1 MNELK
6 ELNEKRDELLGEM
19 EQLTNEVKLKKRAF
33 TEEETTKFESL
44 RTQVEEIDKTVET
57 IEKARSLQRIEQPKI
72 PETDMTKEG
81 GQEAEEEL
89 QMRAFANVI
98 RNRADKNIT
107 KTDNGAVIPKT
118 IANKIIDKVKDI
130 SPLFRDAEK
139 YNVKGIVSIPYVD
152 EASDNIKVAYA
163 PEFTDLEAKDAKLMS
178 IDLTGY
184 LAGVLTK
191 VSVSLINSAD
201 RDLVA
206 WVISKMAAAV
216 AEFMDKEIL
225 VGTSGKITGLS
236 TATNVKTA
244 KAADKVTADELI
256 TLRNSLKSVYQGGAY
271 WVMAPDTLTAVQK
284 LKDNNGR
291 YLFNDDIVEG
301 FSGKI
306 LGKPVYTTD
315 QAPEMAA
322 GKNAIFYLNPAAG
335 LAVKL
340 VEDSVQ
346 VLREKY
352 ATQHAIGV
360 VAWVEADAK
369 VQNQQAVAVMK
380 MAIA

>member
-1 MNELK
+1 MDELK
-6 ELNEKRDELLGEM
+6 GLNEKRDELLGEM
-19 EQLTNEVKLKKRAF
+19 EQLANGVKLEKRAF
-33 TEEETTKFESL
+33 TEEETGRFESL
-44 RTQVEEIDKTVET
+44 RAQVEGIDKTVEA
-57 IEKARSLQRIEQPKI
+57 IEKARSLQRTEQPKI
-72 PETDMTKEG
+72 PETGMKKDGE
-81 GQEAEEEL
+81 QETEEDL
-89 QMRAFANVI
+89 QVRAFANVI

-163 PEFTDLEAKDAKLMS
+163 PEFTDLEAKDTKLMS

-236 TATNVKTA
+236 TATNVQTA
-244 KAADKVTADELI
+244 KAADKITADEPI
-256 TLRNSLKSVYQGGAY
+256 TLRNSLKSVHQSGAY

-369 VQNQQAVAVMK
+369 VQNQQAVAVLK
-380 MAIA
+380 MATA

>member
-1 MNELK
+1 MDELK
-6 ELNEKRDELLGEM
+6 GLNEKRDELLAEM
-19 EQLTNEVKLKKRAF
+19 EQLTNGVKLEKRAF
-33 TEEETTKFESL
+33 TEEETGRFESL
-44 RTQVEEIDKTVET
+44 RAQVEGIDKTVEA
-57 IEKARSLQRIEQPKI
+57 IEKARSLQRTEPPKI
-72 PETDMTKEG
+72 PEIGMTKEG
-81 GQEAEEEL
+81 EGETEEDL
-89 QMRAFANVI
+89 QVRAFANVI

-244 KAADKVTADELI
+244 KAADKITADELI
-256 TLRNSLKSVYQGGAY
+256 TLRNSLKSVYQSGAY

-291 YLFNDDIVEG
+291 YLFNEDIVEG

-315 QAPEMAA
+315 QAPAMAA

-369 VQNQQAVAVMK
+369 VQNQQAVAVLK
-380 MAIA
+380 MAVA

>member
-6 ELNEKRDELLGEM
+6 ELQEKRDELLGEM
-19 EQLTNEVKLKKRAF
+19 EQLTNGVKLEKRAF
-33 TEEETTKFESL
+33 TEEETGKFESL
-44 RTQVEEIDKTVET
+44 RAQVEGIDKTVET
-57 IEKARSLQRIEQPKI
+57 IEKARSLQKVEQPKI
-72 PETDMTKEG
+72 PETGLTKDGE
-81 GQEAEEEL
+81 QETEEEL
-89 QMRAFANVI
+89 QVRAFANVI
-98 RNRADKNIT
+98 RNRADQNIT

-163 PEFTDLEAKDAKLMS
+163 PEFTDLEAKDAKLTS

-206 WVISKMAAAV
+206 WVINKMAAAV

-236 TATNVKTA
+236 TATNVQTA
-244 KAADKVTADELI
+244 KAADKITADELI
-256 TLRNSLKSVYQGGAY
+256 TLRNSLKSVYQSGAY

-315 QAPEMAA
+315 QAPAMAA

-369 VQNQQAVAVMK
+369 VQNQQAVAVLK
-380 MAIA
+380 MAAA

>member
-1 MNELK
+1 MTK
-6 ELNEKRDELLGEM
+6 DGEG
-19 EQLTNEVKLKKRAF
+19 E
-33 TEEETTKFESL
+33 TEEDL
-44 RTQVEEIDKTVET
+44 QV
-57 IEKARSLQRIEQPKI
+57 
-72 PETDMTKEG
+72 
-81 GQEAEEEL
+81 
-89 QMRAFANVI
+89 RAFANVI

-244 KAADKVTADELI
+244 KAADKITADELI
-256 TLRNSLKSVYQGGAY
+256 TLRNSLKSVYQSGAY

-369 VQNQQAVAVMK
+369 VQNQQAVAVLK
-380 MAIA
+380 MAAA

>member
-1 MNELK
+1 MDELK
-6 ELNEKRDELLGEM
+6 GLNEKRDELLGEM
-19 EQLTNEVKLKKRAF
+19 EQLTSGVKLEKRAF
-33 TEEETTKFESL
+33 TEEETGRFESL
-44 RTQVEEIDKTVET
+44 RAQVEGIDKTVEA
-57 IEKARSLQRIEQPKI
+57 IEKARSLQRTEQPKI
-72 PETDMTKEG
+72 PETGMTKDGEG
-81 GQEAEEEL
+81 ETEEDL
-89 QMRAFANVI
+89 QVRAFANVI

-152 EASDNIKVAYA
+152 EASDNIQVAYA
-163 PEFTDLEAKDAKLMS
+163 QEFTDLEAKDAKMLS
-178 IDLTGY
+178 VDLTGY

-225 VGTSGKITGLS
+225 VGTSSKITGLS
-236 TATNVKTA
+236 TATNVQTA
-244 KAADKVTADELI
+244 KAVDKITADELI
-256 TLRNSLKSVYQGGAY
+256 TLRNSLKSVYQSGAY

-369 VQNQQAVAVMK
+369 VQNQQAVAVLK
-380 MAIA
+380 MATA

>member
-72 PETDMTKEG
+72 PETDMTNEG

-244 KAADKVTADELI
+244 KAADKITADELI
-256 TLRNSLKSVYQGGAY
+256 TLRNSLKSVYQSGAY

-369 VQNQQAVAVMK
+369 VQNQQAVAVLK
-380 MAIA
+380 MAAA

>member
-72 PETDMTKEG
+72 PETDMTNED

-236 TATNVKTA
+236 TATNVQTA
-244 KAADKVTADELI
+244 KAADKITADELI
-256 TLRNSLKSVYQGGAY
+256 TLRNSLKSVYQSGAY

-315 QAPEMAA
+315 QAPAMEA

-369 VQNQQAVAVMK
+369 VQNQQAVAVLK
-380 MAIA
+380 MAAA

>member
-6 ELNEKRDELLGEM
+6 ELNEKRDEMLGEM

-72 PETDMTKEG
+72 PETDMTNEG

-244 KAADKVTADELI
+244 KAADKITADELI
-256 TLRNSLKSVYQGGAY
+256 TLRNSLKSVYQSGAY

-315 QAPEMAA
+315 QAPAMAA

-369 VQNQQAVAVMK
+369 VQNQQAVAVLK
-380 MAIA
+380 MATA

>member
-1 MNELK
+1 MDELK
-6 ELNEKRDELLGEM
+6 GLNEKRDELLAEM
-19 EQLTNEVKLKKRAF
+19 EQLTNGVKLEKRAF
-33 TEEETTKFESL
+33 TEEETGRFESL
-44 RTQVEEIDKTVET
+44 RAQVEGIDKTVEA
-57 IEKARSLQRIEQPKI
+57 IEKARSLQRTEPPKI
-72 PETDMTKEG
+72 PETGMTKEG
-81 GQEAEEEL
+81 EGETEEDL
-89 QMRAFANVI
+89 QVRAFANVI

-236 TATNVKTA
+236 TATNVQTA
-244 KAADKVTADELI
+244 KAADKITADELI
-256 TLRNSLKSVYQGGAY
+256 TLRNSLKSVYQSGAY

-315 QAPEMAA
+315 QAPAMEA

-369 VQNQQAVAVMK
+369 VQNQQAVAVLK
-380 MAIA
+380 MATA

>member
-1 MNELK
+1 MDELK
-6 ELNEKRDELLGEM
+6 GLNEKRDELLGEM
-19 EQLTNEVKLKKRAF
+19 EQLTNGVKLEKRAF
-33 TEEETTKFESL
+33 TEEETGRFESL
-44 RTQVEEIDKTVET
+44 RAQVEGIDKTVEA
-57 IEKARSLQRIEQPKI
+57 IEKARSLQRTEQPKI
-72 PETDMTKEG
+72 PEAGKTKDGEG
-81 GQEAEEEL
+81 ETEEDL
-89 QMRAFANVI
+89 QVRAFANVI

-225 VGTSGKITGLS
+225 VGTSSKITGLS
-236 TATNVKTA
+236 TATNVQTA
-244 KAADKVTADELI
+244 KAADKITADELI
-256 TLRNSLKSVYQGGAY
+256 TLRNSLKSVYQSGAY

-315 QAPEMAA
+315 QAPAMEA

-360 VAWVEADAK
+360 VAWMEADAK
-369 VQNQQAVAVMK
+369 IQNQQAVAVLK
-380 MAIA
+380 MATA

>member
-44 RTQVEEIDKTVET
+44 RAQVEGIDKTVEA
-57 IEKARSLQRIEQPKI
+57 IEKARSLQRAEPPKI
-72 PETDMTKEG
+72 PETGMTKDGEG
-81 GQEAEEEL
+81 ETEEDL
-89 QMRAFANVI
+89 QVRAFANVI

-206 WVISKMAAAV
+206 WVISKMAAAI

-244 KAADKVTADELI
+244 KAADKITADELI
-256 TLRNSLKSVYQGGAY
+256 TLRNSLKSVYQSGAY

-369 VQNQQAVAVMK
+369 VQNQQAVAVLK
-380 MAIA
+380 MAAA

>member
-6 ELNEKRDELLGEM
+6 ELQEKRDELLGEM
-19 EQLTNEVKLKKRAF
+19 EQLTNGVKLEKRAF
-33 TEEETTKFESL
+33 TEEETGKFESL
-44 RTQVEEIDKTVET
+44 RAQVEGIDKTVEA
-57 IEKARSLQRIEQPKI
+57 IEKVRSLQRTEQPKI
-72 PETDMTKEG
+72 PETGMTKDGE
-81 GQEAEEEL
+81 QETEEEL
-89 QMRAFANVI
+89 QVRAFANVI

-178 IDLTGY
+178 IDLNGY

-236 TATNVKTA
+236 TATNVQTA
-244 KAADKVTADELI
+244 KAADKITADELI
-256 TLRNSLKSVYQGGAY
+256 TLRNSLKSVYQSGAY
-271 WVMAPDTLTAVQK
+271 WVMATDTLTAVQK

-315 QAPEMAA
+315 QAPAMAA
-322 GKNAIFYLNPAAG
+322 NANAIFYLNPAAG

-369 VQNQQAVAVMK
+369 IQNQQAVAVLK
-380 MAIA
+380 MASA

>member
-1 MNELK
+1 MDELK
-6 ELNEKRDELLGEM
+6 GLNEKRDELLAEM
-19 EQLTNEVKLKKRAF
+19 EQLTNGVKLEKRAF
-33 TEEETTKFESL
+33 TEEETGRFESL
-44 RTQVEEIDKTVET
+44 RAQVEGIDKTVEA
-57 IEKARSLQRIEQPKI
+57 IEKARSLQRTEPPKI
-72 PETDMTKEG
+72 HETGMTKEG
-81 GQEAEEEL
+81 EGETEEDL
-89 QMRAFANVI
+89 QVRAFANVI

-244 KAADKVTADELI
+244 KAADKITADELI
-256 TLRNSLKSVYQGGAY
+256 TLRNSLKSVYQSGAY

-291 YLFNDDIVEG
+291 YLFNEDIVEG

-315 QAPEMAA
+315 QAPAMAA

-369 VQNQQAVAVMK
+369 VQNQQAVAVLK
-380 MAIA
+380 MAVA

>member
-1 MNELK
+1 
-6 ELNEKRDELLGEM
+6 
-19 EQLTNEVKLKKRAF
+19 
-33 TEEETTKFESL
+33 
-44 RTQVEEIDKTVET
+44 
-57 IEKARSLQRIEQPKI
+57 
-72 PETDMTKEG
+72 
-81 GQEAEEEL
+81 
-89 QMRAFANVI
+89 
-98 RNRADKNIT
+98 
-107 KTDNGAVIPKT
+107 
-118 IANKIIDKVKDI
+118 
-130 SPLFRDAEK
+130 
-139 YNVKGIVSIPYVD
+139 
-152 EASDNIKVAYA
+152 
-163 PEFTDLEAKDAKLMS
+163 MS

-244 KAADKVTADELI
+244 KAADKITADELI
-256 TLRNSLKSVYQGGAY
+256 TLRNSLKSVYQSGAY

-315 QAPEMAA
+315 QAPAMAA

-369 VQNQQAVAVMK
+369 VQNQQAVAVLK
-380 MAIA
+380 MATA

>member
-6 ELNEKRDELLGEM
+6 ELQEKRDELLGEM
-19 EQLTNEVKLKKRAF
+19 EQLTNGVKLEKRAF
-33 TEEETTKFESL
+33 TEEETGKFESL
-44 RTQVEEIDKTVET
+44 RAQVEGIDKTVEA
-57 IEKARSLQRIEQPKI
+57 IEKARSLQKTEQPKI
-72 PETDMTKEG
+72 PETGMTTG
-81 GQEAEEEL
+81 GEQETEEEL
-89 QMRAFANVI
+89 QVRAFANVI

-130 SPLFRDAEK
+130 SPLFKDAEK

-225 VGTSGKITGLS
+225 VGTGGKITGLS
-236 TATNVKTA
+236 TATNVQTA
-244 KAADKVTADELI
+244 KAADKITADELI
-256 TLRNSLKSVYQGGAY
+256 TLRNSLKSVYQSGAY

-315 QAPEMAA
+315 QAPAMAA
-322 GKNAIFYLNPAAG
+322 NANAIFYLNPAAG

-369 VQNQQAVAVMK
+369 IQNQQAVAVLK
-380 MAIA
+380 MAGA

>member
-33 TEEETTKFESL
+33 TEEETTRFESL

-57 IEKARSLQRIEQPKI
+57 IEKARSLQRTEQPKI
-72 PETDMTKEG
+72 PETGMTKEG
-81 GQEAEEEL
+81 EGETEEDL
-89 QMRAFANVI
+89 QVRAFANVI

-163 PEFTDLEAKDAKLMS
+163 PEFTDLEAKDAKLTS

-206 WVISKMAAAV
+206 WVINKMAAAV

-236 TATNVKTA
+236 TATNVQTA
-244 KAADKVTADELI
+244 KAADKITADELI
-256 TLRNSLKSVYQGGAY
+256 TLRNSLKSVYQSGAY

-369 VQNQQAVAVMK
+369 VQNQQAVAVLK
-380 MAIA
+380 MATA

>member
-72 PETDMTKEG
+72 PETDMTNED

-236 TATNVKTA
+236 TATNVRTA
-244 KAADKVTADELI
+244 KAADKITADELI
-256 TLRNSLKSVYQGGAY
+256 TLRNSLKSVYQSGAY

-369 VQNQQAVAVMK
+369 VQNQQAVAVLK
-380 MAIA
+380 MATA

>member
-19 EQLTNEVKLKKRAF
+19 EQLTNGVKLEKRAF
-33 TEEETTKFESL
+33 TEEENTRFESL
-44 RTQVEEIDKTVET
+44 RAQVEGIDKTVET

-72 PETDMTKEG
+72 PESGMTNG
-81 GQEAEEEL
+81 DGQETEEEL
-89 QMRAFANVI
+89 QVRAFANVI

-191 VSVSLINSAD
+191 VSVSLINAAD

-236 TATNVKTA
+236 NATNVQTA
-244 KAADKVTADELI
+244 KAADKITADELI
-256 TLRNSLKSVYQGGAY
+256 TLRNSLKSVYQSGAY
-271 WVMAPDTLTAVQK
+271 WVMATDTLTAVQK

-315 QAPEMAA
+315 QAPAMAA

-369 VQNQQAVAVMK
+369 VQNQQAVAVLK
-380 MAIA
+380 MATA

>member
-1 MNELK
+1 MDELK
-6 ELNEKRDELLGEM
+6 GLNEKRDELLGEM
-19 EQLTNEVKLKKRAF
+19 EQLTSGVKLEKRAF
-33 TEEETTKFESL
+33 TEEETGRFESL
-44 RTQVEEIDKTVET
+44 RAQVEGIDKTVEA
-57 IEKARSLQRIEQPKI
+57 IEKARSLQRTEQPKI
-72 PETDMTKEG
+72 PETGMTKDGEG
-81 GQEAEEEL
+81 ETEEDL
-89 QMRAFANVI
+89 QVRAFANVI

-152 EASDNIKVAYA
+152 EASDNIQVAYA
-163 PEFTDLEAKDAKLMS
+163 QEFTDLEAKDAKMLS

-225 VGTSGKITGLS
+225 VGTSSKITGLS
-236 TATNVKTA
+236 TATNVQTA
-244 KAADKVTADELI
+244 KAVDKITADELI
-256 TLRNSLKSVYQGGAY
+256 TLRNSLKSVYQSGAY

-306 LGKPVYTTD
+306 LGNPVYTTD

-340 VEDSVQ
+340 VEESVQ

-369 VQNQQAVAVMK
+369 VQNQQAVAVLK
-380 MAIA
+380 MATA

>member
-1 MNELK
+1 MDELK
-6 ELNEKRDELLGEM
+6 GLNEKRDELLAEM
-19 EQLTNEVKLKKRAF
+19 EQLTNGVKLEKRAF
-33 TEEETTKFESL
+33 TEEETGKFESL
-44 RTQVEEIDKTVET
+44 RAQVEGIDKTVEA
-57 IEKARSLQRIEQPKI
+57 IEKARSLQRAEPPKI
-72 PETDMTKEG
+72 PETGMTKDGEG
-81 GQEAEEEL
+81 ETEEDL
-89 QMRAFANVI
+89 QVRAFANVI

-244 KAADKVTADELI
+244 KAADKITADELI
-256 TLRNSLKSVYQGGAY
+256 TLRNSLKSVYQSGAY

-369 VQNQQAVAVMK
+369 VQNQQAVAVLK
-380 MAIA
+380 MAAA

>member
-72 PETDMTKEG
+72 PETDMTNED

-163 PEFTDLEAKDAKLMS
+163 PEFTDLEAKDAKLTS

-244 KAADKVTADELI
+244 KAADKITADELI
-256 TLRNSLKSVYQGGAY
+256 TLRNSLKSVYQSGAY

-369 VQNQQAVAVMK
+369 VQNQQAVAVLK
-380 MAIA
+380 MAAA

>member
-72 PETDMTKEG
+72 PETDMTNEG

-244 KAADKVTADELI
+244 KAADKITADELI
-256 TLRNSLKSVYQGGAY
+256 TLRNSLKSVYQSGAY

-315 QAPEMAA
+315 QAPAMAA

-369 VQNQQAVAVMK
+369 VQNQQAVAVLK
-380 MAIA
+380 MATA

>member
-19 EQLTNEVKLKKRAF
+19 EQLTNGVKLEKRAF
-33 TEEETTKFESL
+33 TEEENTRFESL
-44 RTQVEEIDKTVET
+44 RAQVEGIDKTVET

-72 PETDMTKEG
+72 PESGMTNG
-81 GQEAEEEL
+81 DGQETEEEL
-89 QMRAFANVI
+89 QVRAFANVI

-236 TATNVKTA
+236 TATNVQTA
-244 KAADKVTADELI
+244 KAAEKITADELI
-256 TLRNSLKSVYQGGAY
+256 TLRNSLKSVYQSGAY

-369 VQNQQAVAVMK
+369 VQNQQAVAVLK
-380 MAIA
+380 MAAA

>member
-33 TEEETTKFESL
+33 TEEETTRFESL

-57 IEKARSLQRIEQPKI
+57 IEKARSLQRTEQPKI
-72 PETDMTKEG
+72 PETGMTKEG
-81 GQEAEEEL
+81 EGETEEDL
-89 QMRAFANVI
+89 QVRAFANVI
-98 RNRADKNIT
+98 RNRADKNIA

-163 PEFTDLEAKDAKLMS
+163 PEFTDLEAKDAKLTS

-216 AEFMDKEIL
+216 AEFMDREIL

-236 TATNVKTA
+236 TATNVQTA
-244 KAADKVTADELI
+244 KAADKITADELI
-256 TLRNSLKSVYQGGAY
+256 TLRNSLKSVYQSSAY

-322 GKNAIFYLNPAAG
+322 SKNAIFYLNPAAG

-369 VQNQQAVAVMK
+369 VQNQQAVAVLK
-380 MAIA
+380 MATA